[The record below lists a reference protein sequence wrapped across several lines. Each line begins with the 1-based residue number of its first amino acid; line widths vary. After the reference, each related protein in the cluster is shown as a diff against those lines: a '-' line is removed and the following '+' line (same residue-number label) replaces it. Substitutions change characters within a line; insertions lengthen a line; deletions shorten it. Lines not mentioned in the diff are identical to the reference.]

1 MTDNQYQVMR
11 TFLSYTRLL
20 SLFFTATIK
29 KSVQSWKRTHQDN
42 WSQHKLAFTEDQLA
56 EMTDLLVSPSYY
68 A

>member
-1 MTDNQYQVMR
+1 MTNNQYQVIR
-11 TFLSYTRLL
+11 TLLSYHHSPVLA
-20 SLFFTATIK
+20 ATIK
-29 KSVQSWKRTHQDN
+29 KTVQSWKRTHQDN